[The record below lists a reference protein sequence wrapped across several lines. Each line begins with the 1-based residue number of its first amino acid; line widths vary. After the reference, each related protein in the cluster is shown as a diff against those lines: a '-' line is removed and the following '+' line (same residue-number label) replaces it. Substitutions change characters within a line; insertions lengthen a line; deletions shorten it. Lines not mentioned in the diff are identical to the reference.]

1 MSDSSVNSLVA
12 SDFGTQWVAERDGL
26 IALAKSVETV
36 DSDESLQVAG
46 DVQTRMSKAIKRLE
60 TERKNITSPIDD
72 LKKKIMAEEK
82 KLATPLSN
90 ELARI
95 KNLTAAYATEC
106 ARRIEEE
113 TRRREIEEARLAE
126 AAAAAAESDP
136 FGFDSVASVVPTR
149 VPVADMP
156 KTTAN
161 RMVAKWDFKITNEHL
176 VPRELCSVDERK
188 IRALLAQKKAEGYK
202 AEQIVIP
209 GIAITSSVQVYAR

>member
-1 MSDSSVNSLVA
+1 MSKTSLVT
-12 SDFGTQWVAERDGL
+12 SDFGTQWIAERDGL
-26 IALAKSVETV
+26 VALAKSVETV
-36 DSDESLQVAG
+36 DNDESLQVAG
-46 DVQTRMSKAIKRLE
+46 DIQTKMSKAIKRLE

-82 KLATPLSN
+82 RLATPLSN
-90 ELARI
+90 ELTRI
-95 KNLTAAYATEC
+95 KALTTAYATEC

-113 TRRREIEEARLAE
+113 KRRRETEEARLAE

-136 FGFDSVASVVPTR
+136 FGFNAEGSSPAVVPTR
-149 VPVADMP
+149 VPIADMP

-161 RMVAKWDFKITNEHL
+161 RMVEKWDFRITNEHL

-188 IRALLAQKKAEGYK
+188 VRALLAQKKAEGYK
-202 AEQIVIP
+202 ADQLVIA